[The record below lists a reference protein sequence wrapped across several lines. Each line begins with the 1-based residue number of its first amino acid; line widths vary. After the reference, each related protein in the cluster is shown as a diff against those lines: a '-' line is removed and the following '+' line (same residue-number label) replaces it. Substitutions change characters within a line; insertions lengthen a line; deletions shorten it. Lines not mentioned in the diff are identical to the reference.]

1 MSRYPA
7 DVPKF
12 LLMHHGLYSH
22 DEVNL
27 IALADADIE
36 AHLGHMHTSGV
47 FDNAVVILM
56 ADHGHRFAKF
66 RDTQQGQL
74 EERLPF
80 FAVYMPERF
89 RESEKGSRAF
99 ANLKRNANRL
109 TSPFDI
115 YATLMDV
122 IHWPTADEL
131 TTPQDAAKDR
141 SLSLFREIPVSRT
154 CAQAAIA
161 PHWCTCLNWQSA
173 MTDEQQVGISTRLA
187 NAVVEAIN
195 SHTLPE
201 RKLCA
206 PLRLEKLI
214 DSKRLIPHDDVLKY
228 NGVKDYDG
236 FAPKLEGNVKATF
249 ATYQVKF
256 TTAPG
261 DAKYEATVQF
271 DARSGPAAVDLT
283 AVSHI
288 NAYGD
293 RPHCVI
299 DKNFF
304 LAAYCV
310 CYDRI

>member
-1 MSRYPA
+1 M
-7 DVPKF
+7 
-12 LLMHHGLYSH
+12 
-22 DEVNL
+22 
-27 IALADADIE
+27 
-36 AHLGHMHTSGV
+36 HMHKSGG
-47 FDNAVVILM
+47 FDNTVVILM
-56 ADHGHRFAKF
+56 ADHGHRFAKL

-80 FAVYMPERF
+80 FAVYMPEKF

-99 ANLKRNANRL
+99 WNLKKNANRL

-115 YATLMDV
+115 YSTLVDV
-122 IHWPTADEL
+122 IRWPTADEL
-131 TTPQDAAKDR
+131 STPEDVAKDR
-141 SLSLFREIPVSRT
+141 SLSLFRDIPESRT
-154 CAQAAIA
+154 CAQAGIA

-173 MTDEQQVGISTRLA
+173 MTGKQQVDISTMLA
-187 NAVVEAIN
+187 GKVVEAIN
-195 SHTLPE
+195 NHTLPE

-206 PLRLEKLI
+206 PLRLGKLI
-214 DSKRLIPHDDVLKY
+214 DSKRLVPHDDVLKY

-236 FAPKLEGNVKATF
+236 FAPKLEGNVQATS

-256 TTAPG
+256 TTTPG
-261 DAKYEATVQF
+261 DAKYEATVQY
-271 DARSGPAAVDLT
+271 DARSGAVAVDLT

-310 CYDRI
+310 CYDKI